1 MLGDEDKNL
10 LPGYWDKLVYAI
22 YRVACQW
29 KEELSF
35 FKTGISVI
43 KHAILSFLKTDN
55 DRGLR
60 SSFRGDNF
68 SLAAAKSLPLDIHGY
83 IG

>member
-1 MLGDEDKNL
+1 MQFTEST
-10 LPGYWDKLVYAI
+10 
-22 YRVACQW
+22 CQW

-68 SLAAAKSLPLDIHGY
+68 SLAAAKNLPLDIHGY

>member
-1 MLGDEDKNL
+1 MLGDEGKNL

-22 YRVACQW
+22 YRVD
-29 KEELSF
+29 LSVKGRIII